1 MKIQKILI
9 LCLAVLSVLCM
20 SVFAAA
26 EDSEIPAAGSW
37 MLSCVYENAS
47 GDDRIELEPENAAS
61 LYSETASVY
70 SFASDGSVEVLT
82 FEAGEIFPQ
91 EGMTWDEKDGIIR
104 TYFEEN
110 VDMELT
116 YDPETD
122 TLHRYW
128 KDDQPEAT
136 YHDLDFTYV
145 RLPIGDWQMKYV
157 ISTEPG
163 EEAVRLDPE
172 NAGALY
178 SESSNVYSL
187 LPFGTAS
194 ALLPEDFV
202 NQGTWELKD
211 DDLVITFEDGD
222 VMTLKYDSAAD
233 TIHRYW
239 KDEAPDA
246 AYHDLD
252 FVYLRNQEG

>member
-1 MKIQKILI
+1 MNNKKIFI
-9 LCLAVLSVLCM
+9 LCFVVLTVLCAF
-20 SVFAAA
+20 SFAAA
-26 EDSEIPAAGSW
+26 DDAESPAAGSW
-37 MLSCVYENAS
+37 MLESVYENAS
-47 GDDRIELEPENAAS
+47 GGDKTVLDPESSAS
-61 LYSETASVY
+61 LYAETANVY
-70 SFASDGSVEVLT
+70 SFTSDGSVEVLT
-82 FEAGEIFPQ
+82 LEAGEIFPQ
-91 EGMTWDEKDGIIR
+91 EGMTWDEKDGVIR

-128 KDDQPEAT
+128 KDEDPGAM
-136 YHDLDFTYV
+136 YLDLDFTYV

-157 ISTEPG
+157 VSTEPG
-163 EEAVRLDPE
+163 QDPVQLDPE

-178 SESSNVYSL
+178 SESTNVYSI

-211 DDLVITFEDGD
+211 HELVITFEDGD
-222 VMTLKYDSAAD
+222 VMTLKYDSPAD
-233 TIHRYW
+233 TLHRYW
-239 KDEAPDA
+239 KDETPDA

-252 FVYLRNQEG
+252 FVYLRKPEK